1 MHILLIIEGTY
12 PWYRGGVSEWVY
24 QYLKNLSDFEFT
36 ILQVATDE
44 FQGLDP
50 QNALYPLTQNI
61 TEFIRISPPDFTGR
75 WKEYCE
81 NWYSNISKDISFT
94 GLHFDAIHVTN
105 TGFAGWLGSKISMRM
120 DIPLLL
126 TEHAI
131 YSKEVDMGAVALEC
145 GYQIPEYAGAKEA
158 VVNAFIE
165 MASFTYSHAEQ
176 IVTVS
181 ESNIP
186 LQISLGADQVKYIP
200 NGIPATWLLHEK
212 NRNDVPVIGWVGRCA
227 EMKNP
232 LAYFQIVEEF
242 RDHAIDP
249 TFKMLLCDANEPE
262 LAEKVRSKAKAY
274 PEVECIWNQPAKEYF
289 KEFDFLLI
297 TSNNESQP
305 LVMLEALANKALP
318 VGYKVGDL
326 TEKFGLVFAPE
337 ASIRTITCQMLELW
351 SNNAEFEEFVEQRFK
366 LVKDSH
372 TWETVFDEYK
382 MLIKGLPVHLN
393 NPQL

>member
-24 QYLKNLSDFEFT
+24 QYLKNLSDFKFT

-50 QNALYPLTQNI
+50 QNALYPLTQNV

-75 WKEYCE
+75 WEEYCE
-81 NWYSNISKDISFT
+81 IWYSNISKDIDFT
-94 GLHFDAIHVTN
+94 DRHFDAIHVTN
-105 TGFAGWLGSKISMRM
+105 TGFAGWLGSKLSMRI

-131 YSKEVDMGAVALEC
+131 YSKEVEMGAVALEC
-145 GYQIPEYAGAKEA
+145 GYHIPEHADAKETI
-158 VVNAFIE
+158 VNAFNE

-186 LQISLGADQVKYIP
+186 LQRLLGADQVEYIP
-200 NGIPATWLLHEK
+200 NGIPESWLLREK
-212 NRNDVPVIGWVGRCA
+212 NRNSTPVIGWVGRCA

-232 LAYFQIVEEF
+232 LAYFQYVEEF
-242 RDHAIDP
+242 RDCAVEP
-249 TFKMLLCDANEPE
+249 TFKMLLSDANEPK

-337 ASIRTITCQMLELW
+337 APISTITDQMLELW
-351 SNNAEFEEFVEQRFK
+351 SNNAEFEEFIEQRFQ
-366 LVKDSH
+366 LVEGSH
-372 TWETVFDEYK
+372 TWETVFNEYK
-382 MLIKGLPVHLN
+382 MLIEGLPAYLN
-393 NPQL
+393 HPQV